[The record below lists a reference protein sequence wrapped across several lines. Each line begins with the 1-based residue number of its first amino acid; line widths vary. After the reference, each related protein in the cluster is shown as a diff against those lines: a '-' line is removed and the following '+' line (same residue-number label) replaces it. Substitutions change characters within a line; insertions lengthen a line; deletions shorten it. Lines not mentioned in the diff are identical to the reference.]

1 MILYPSVDDLLERV
15 DSRYSLIM
23 LASKRAHQLDEGQPE
38 LLDKYTSQK
47 MLAKLWKKLLL
58 AMLSLI
64 QTKKIYRNYERWWR
78 LSSSIFFVG
87 LIN

>member
-47 MLAKLWKKLLL
+47 
-58 AMLSLI
+58 
-64 QTKKIYRNYERWWR
+64 N
-78 LSSSIFFVG
+78 VG
-87 LIN
+87 KALEEIVAGDVIIDPNEKDL

>member
-47 MLAKLWKKLLL
+47 NVGK
-58 AMLSLI
+58 SLEEVVAGDVI
-64 QTKKIYRNYERWWR
+64 IDPNEKD
-78 LSSSIFFVG
+78 L
-87 LIN
+87 